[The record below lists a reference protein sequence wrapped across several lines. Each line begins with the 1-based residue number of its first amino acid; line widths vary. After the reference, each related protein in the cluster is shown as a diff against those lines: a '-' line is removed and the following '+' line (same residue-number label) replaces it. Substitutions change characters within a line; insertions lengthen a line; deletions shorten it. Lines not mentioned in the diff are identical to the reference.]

1 MRNNKG
7 FAISTMMYM
16 ILTLG
21 LTIVAIVLAMLSVR
35 GNILNK
41 LRNDVQDEVNDI
53 DESDYICEGIDT
65 DGTYDVGSK
74 YKCSVSNTEEYDF
87 YVLSSDSTKVNFV
100 MGESLTFGVGSY
112 DDEDEDSNDVVVDSK
127 VAYITDDD
135 YESGTY
141 KPVTALKVLKKITN
155 NWYYLDDRADTFD
168 GINYNGYKARLLA
181 YSDISNDIIEYIND
195 TLTSTVYQDNKIYS
209 ISDNEVKNDK
219 LVSDKYHIVPV
230 ITVLKEKIKN

>member
-16 ILTLG
+16 ILILG

-41 LRNDVQDEVNDI
+41 LKNNVQDEVNDTAS
-53 DESDYICEGIDT
+53 SDYICEGIDT
-65 DGTYDVGSK
+65 DGTYSVGSK

-100 MGESLTFGVGSY
+100 MGESLTFGTGSY
-112 DDEDEDSNDVVVDSK
+112 DDEDEDANDVVVDSK

-135 YESGTY
+135 YESGAY
-141 KPVTALKVLKKITN
+141 KPVTALKVLKRITN

-168 GINYNGYKARLLA
+168 SINYSGYKARLLA
-181 YSDISNDIIEYIND
+181 YSDISNDIIDYIED

-209 ISDNEVKNDK
+209 IADNEVKNNK

-230 ITVLKEKIKN
+230 ITILKEKIKN